1 MVNVNHQMTIIEP
14 KQFISSHSCNIISML
29 QEFSFMII
37 GITGLIGSGKDTIA
51 DYLTTHH
58 GFKRVSFA
66 ASLKDAVSAV
76 FGWDREY
83 LEGTTKASRAWR
95 EKRDEWWSNR
105 LGMDITPRWILQ
117 YWGTDVCRN
126 HFHNDIWV
134 ASVEHKL
141 LNSKEDIV
149 ITDCRFSNEVAA
161 IKNANGIALRV
172 KRGPDP
178 KWYDAAVAY
187 NRGPNGNSAWA
198 LSKGKLD
205 KLKIHASEYSSI
217 GLKYDYIVENNGTID
232 ELHNQIYEIINSQSQ
247 DHPDAK

>member
-1 MVNVNHQMTIIEP
+1 MKI
-14 KQFISSHSCNIISML
+14 
-29 QEFSFMII
+29 II
-37 GITGLIGSGKDTIA
+37 GITGLISSGKDTIA
-51 DYLTTHH
+51 DYLTTYH

-66 ASLKDAVSAV
+66 ASLKDAVASV

-83 LEGTTKASRAWR
+83 LEGTTKASRQWR

-149 ITDCRFSNEVAA
+149 ITDCRFDNEVAA
-161 IKNANGIALRV
+161 IKNAGGVAIRV

-178 KWYDAAVAY
+178 EWYDSAVSF
-187 NRGPNGNSAWA
+187 NRGPNGNASWA
-198 LSKGKLD
+198 LGKMKLD

-217 GLKYDYIVENNGTID
+217 GLQYNHIIENNGTID
-232 ELHNQIYEIINSQSQ
+232 ELHNSVYSIINSQSQ
-247 DHPDAK
+247 DLHAAK

>member
-1 MVNVNHQMTIIEP
+1 
-14 KQFISSHSCNIISML
+14 
-29 QEFSFMII
+29 MII

-66 ASLKDAVSAV
+66 ASLKDAVAAV

-95 EKRDEWWSNR
+95 EQKDEWWSNR
-105 LGMDITPRWILQ
+105 LGIDITPRWVLQ

-149 ITDCRFSNEVAA
+149 ITDCRFDNEVAA
-161 IKNANGIALRV
+161 IKNANGIAIRV
-172 KRGPDP
+172 KRGADP
-178 KWYDAAVAY
+178 KWYDAAIAY
-187 NRGPNGNSAWA
+187 NKGPNGNANWSV
-198 LSKGKLD
+198 SKSKLD
-205 KLKIHASEYSSI
+205 KLKIHASEYSSV
-217 GLKYDYIVENNGTID
+217 GLSYDHIVENNSTID
-232 ELHNQIYEIINSQSQ
+232 ELYAKIAGIVNSQSL
-247 DHPDAK
+247 DHHDAK